1 MLLRKFIPALTCVLA
16 LSLGACDS
24 TTDTN
29 AAGPESGAPEN
40 TASEGD
46 IQNEVGDSNASGS
59 TPAEMMQSASGPIA
73 TKISENPTFET
84 FLAAAT
90 SSGVIDLLANP
101 DERHTVFLPTD
112 AAFDALGDDTLTAL
126 MADPAALESLLRHHM
141 IADQV
146 IDIDQVELPSVLS
159 PLSGRDLVLTNT
171 GDTVAVNGV
180 EITLGNIFATNGVI
194 HVIDTVLMSEVTIPE
209 NSRDISLFDQLADDS
224 NFSTL
229 TSFLISAGLDT
240 TLSNMDGNFTL
251 FAPTNA
257 AFDRLDPRTR
267 NGLAV
272 MPSFLQNLLQYH
284 VIPDSEVNLE
294 AAIASIGTPVTMANG
309 ESARFTLRGGE
320 LHINDA
326 RVSEANQQTGNGII
340 HTLDSVLFPPPA
352 NEVAP
357 TLTILDVLTQNGNFD
372 TLVQLLEASGLDA
385 ALADPEQNFTLFAPT
400 DDAFIAQ
407 GPRVVNGL
415 LLMPGLISNVLE
427 QHLVEGQV
435 LDQTD
440 LFALVGTRL
449 QMANGSRTNITEQS
463 GLLLIDDAAIIQPD
477 AIASNGVIHTISI
490 VIQR

>member
-1 MLLRKFIPALTCVLA
+1 MLLRNFIPAFICALA
-16 LSLGACDS
+16 LGLGGCNSS
-24 TTDTN
+24 TVTS
-29 AAGPESGAPEN
+29 AGGIESGTPEN
-40 TASEGD
+40 TAPEGD
-46 IQNEVGDSNASGS
+46 IQNAGGDSNASGT
-59 TPAEMMQSASGPIA
+59 TPLEMMQSASGPIS
-73 TKISENPTFET
+73 TKLSENPTFET

-101 DERHTVFLPTD
+101 EELHTVFLPND
-112 AAFDALGDDTLTAL
+112 AAFDALGDDALTAL
-126 MADPAALESLLRHHM
+126 MADPTALESLLRHHI

-146 IDIDQVELPSVLS
+146 IDIDQVELPTVLS
-159 PLSGRDLVLTNT
+159 PLSGGDLVLTNT
-171 GDTVAVNGV
+171 GDTVAVNGADV
-180 EITLGNIFATNGVI
+180 SLGNIFATNGVI
-194 HVIDTVLMSEVTIPE
+194 HVIDTVLIPE
-209 NSRDISLFDQLADDS
+209 ANITDNSRDMSIFNQLANDS

-229 TSFLISAGLDT
+229 TGFLISAGLDT
-240 TLSNMDGNFTL
+240 TLSNMDGSFTL

-272 MPSFLQNLLQYH
+272 MPAFLQNLLQYH

-326 RVSEANQQTGNGII
+326 RVSVANQQTGNGII
-340 HTLDSVLFPPPA
+340 HTIDSVLFPPPT
-352 NEVAP
+352 NEIAP
-357 TLTILDVLTQNGNFD
+357 TLTILDVLTQNGNFNI
-372 TLVQLLEASGLDA
+372 LVQLLEASGLDA

-400 DDAFIAQ
+400 DDAFTAQ

-427 QHLVEGQV
+427 QHLVEDQV

-449 QMANGSRTNITEQS
+449 QMANGSRTTITEQS
-463 GLLLIDDAAIIQPD
+463 GLLLIDDAAIIQPN
-477 AIASNGVIHTISI
+477 ASASNGVIHTISI
-490 VIQR
+490 VIQ